1 MTLKSPRP
9 GVISNHTQEWEV
21 EMDARVISM
30 LANQPDT
37 LNGRLEILHQA
48 VLQKIP
54 AITRLSCALYDSKT
68 DELKTFLT
76 SCITG
81 SRDEPQKLLLSDC
94 PHLAELAEKIQYCVV
109 NEADS
114 FDKLDSNHADWLREK
129 GYRSTFI
136 VPMLHGQRFIGFIF
150 FDAIEPEVF
159 SESAQRE
166 LVLHVQVINMTIA
179 AEMSMVQSLLAT
191 TQVAR
196 DFTDMR
202 DFETG
207 LHLDRMAHYAH
218 IIAQQLAPKYQ
229 LSDEW
234 IEHIFMFA
242 ALHDIGK
249 IGVPDSIL
257 CKPGRHNEEERAIM
271 KTHVNKGVVLL
282 RRLLA
287 DYDLVDMR
295 DTEVMQ
301 NIVAYHHE
309 YLDGSGYPNG
319 LHGEQIPLEAR
330 IATVADIFDA
340 LTSRRP
346 YKKAWSVDEAL
357 IELQSMTA
365 AGKLDPDCVQ
375 AVIDQRDQ
383 FEHIVNLLA
392 DEQEKRS
399 PDDDMNLGR

>member
-1 MTLKSPRP
+1 
-9 GVISNHTQEWEV
+9 
-21 EMDARVISM
+21 MDARVISM

>member
-1 MTLKSPRP
+1 
-9 GVISNHTQEWEV
+9 
-21 EMDARVISM
+21 MDARVISM

-48 VLQKIP
+48 VLQKVP

-81 SRDEPQKLLLSDC
+81 SRDEPQKLLLSDS

-109 NEADS
+109 NDAAS

-159 SESAQRE
+159 SESTQRE

-218 IIAQQLAPKYQ
+218 IIAQYLASKYQ

-257 CKPGRHNEEERAIM
+257 CKPGRHNEEEREIM

-295 DTEVMQ
+295 DTEIMQ

-375 AVIDQRDQ
+375 AVIDERDQ

-399 PDDDMNLGR
+399 ADDVMNLGRCRS

>member
-1 MTLKSPRP
+1 
-9 GVISNHTQEWEV
+9 
-21 EMDARVISM
+21 MDARVISM

-81 SRDEPQKLLLSDC
+81 SRDEPQKLPLSDC

-114 FDKLDSNHADWLREK
+114 FDKLDSNHADWLRKK

>member
-1 MTLKSPRP
+1 
-9 GVISNHTQEWEV
+9 
-21 EMDARVISM
+21 MDARVISM

-399 PDDDMNLGR
+399 PDDDMNLGW

>member
-1 MTLKSPRP
+1 
-9 GVISNHTQEWEV
+9 
-21 EMDARVISM
+21 MDARVISM

-365 AGKLDPDCVQ
+365 AGKLDPECVQ
-375 AVIDQRDQ
+375 AVIDERDQ